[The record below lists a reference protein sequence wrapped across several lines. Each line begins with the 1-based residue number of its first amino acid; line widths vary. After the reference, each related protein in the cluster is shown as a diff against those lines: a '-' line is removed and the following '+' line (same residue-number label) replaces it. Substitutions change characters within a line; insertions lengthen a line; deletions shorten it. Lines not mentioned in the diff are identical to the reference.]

1 MHVRNVVLVLAAGLA
16 MALAVSGQASAAER
30 QCFFYDGPDGDA
42 MHVPYRDVKVT
53 VISFVRPGGTMK
65 CASAQFVINRLASQW
80 RRQGFFTRTWSDG
93 YVTWH
98 GRVIGRR
105 PWGAQIIRYSE
116 RRSGTWLTFDSQV
129 TYF

>member
-1 MHVRNVVLVLAAGLA
+1 MRRTVLALAALAA
-16 MALAVSGQASAAER
+16 MALAIPGEASAAER
-30 QCFFYDGPDGDA
+30 QCFFNNGPDGDA
-42 MHVPYRDVKVT
+42 MHVFYRDVKVT

-65 CASAQFVINRLASQW
+65 CASARFVVNRLASQW
-80 RRQGFFTRTWSDG
+80 RRQGHFNRTWFDG

-105 PWGAQIIRYSE
+105 SWGAQIIRYSE